1 MKRITEKAYAEALAT
16 SLRTQYRLTPKDRRV
31 NGRAEATIT
40 LYRRQHGLP
49 PYDRPAVPQSTAP

>member
-1 MKRITEKAYAEALAT
+1 MKKITDKAYAEALAT

-40 LYRRQHGLP
+40 IYRRQHGLP
-49 PYDRPAVPQSTAP
+49 AYPKEKK